1 MIVGEVN
8 KDTVSLNIIPLN
20 ETEFIEIELDI
31 TNIISKEEL
40 IEKLNDLEIDEKSF
54 AKIILIGK
62 RNFEINR
69 YELYKIIDN
78 NRIIKIKDKTKINYN
93 LEKISNENTLKG
105 IFAREMLKKLNDENM
120 SDEEIEVIEKS
131 IEIAFEALG

>member
-1 MIVGEVN
+1 MGEIN
-8 KDTVSLNIIPLN
+8 KYTINLDFVPLN

-31 TNIISKEEL
+31 TDIISKEEL

-93 LEKISNENTLKG
+93 LKNI
-105 IFAREMLKKLNDENM
+105 
-120 SDEEIEVIEKS
+120 
-131 IEIAFEALG
+131 